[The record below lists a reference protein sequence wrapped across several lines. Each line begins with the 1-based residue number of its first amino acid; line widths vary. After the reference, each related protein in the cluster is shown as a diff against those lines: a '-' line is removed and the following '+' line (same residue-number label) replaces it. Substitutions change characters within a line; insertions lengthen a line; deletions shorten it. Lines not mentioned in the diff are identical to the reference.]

1 MPTYNFRNKDTGEEF
16 EVLMRIPELDQYK
29 EDNPQL
35 EQFLKTPPRL
45 VSMVGGLHSRTD
57 DGFKDVLN
65 KIKSGS
71 GQNSTIK
78 TK

>member
-1 MPTYNFRNKDTGEEF
+1 
-16 EVLMRIPELDQYK
+16 
-29 EDNPQL
+29 
-35 EQFLKTPPRL
+35 
-45 VSMVGGLHSRTD
+45 MVGGLHSRTD